1 MFPCLF
7 AKNVHMLIETAT
19 GHHGSL
25 ENNFSRE
32 VEQERSGRSLAESEA
47 GTFNLKQSLSEFAE
61 WTLQMPAGI
70 TRNRTDVHEWMIRVL
85 NTCEEK
91 SMDASTVA
99 ILLQLWG
106 FPGDDVP
113 HELNSISVD
122 ISYNFNR
129 LNQQLWAPPTGFFL
143 KSLAKSSGEVEQ
155 ERSGNEQNPSCSD
168 SSSSS
173 SLSSDSD
180 SSHLSVPFC

>member
-1 MFPCLF
+1 
-7 AKNVHMLIETAT
+7 MLIETAT
-19 GHHGSL
+19 GH
-25 ENNFSRE
+25 
-32 VEQERSGRSLAESEA
+32 QIA
-47 GTFNLKQSLSEFAE
+47 FNLKQSLSEFAE

-113 HELNSISVD
+113 YELNSIAVD

-129 LNQQLWAPPTGFFL
+129 LNQQLWAPPAFE
-143 KSLAKSSGEVEQ
+143 KAEQNSIGEVEQ
-155 ERSGNEQNPSCSD
+155 ERIVTEQSVPVNEQKTEGITY
-168 SSSSS
+168 
-173 SLSSDSD
+173 
-180 SSHLSVPFC
+180 VPYREGLTPDDLFGVTPDISF

>member
-1 MFPCLF
+1 
-7 AKNVHMLIETAT
+7 MLIETAT
-19 GHHGSL
+19 GH
-25 ENNFSRE
+25 
-32 VEQERSGRSLAESEA
+32 QIA
-47 GTFNLKQSLSEFAE
+47 FNLKQSLSEFAE

-129 LNQQLWAPPTGFFL
+129 LNQQLWAPPNF
-143 KSLAKSSGEVEQ
+143 SGEVEQ
-155 ERSGNEQNPSCSD
+155 ERSGNEQNSSSD
-168 SSSSS
+168 SSSDNESFPE
-173 SLSSDSD
+173 LSARLFSKEPPSQESD
-180 SSHLSVPFC
+180 

>member
-19 GHHGSL
+19 GH
-25 ENNFSRE
+25 
-32 VEQERSGRSLAESEA
+32 QIA
-47 GTFNLKQSLSEFAE
+47 FNLKQSLSEFAE

-113 HELNSISVD
+113 HELTSISVD

-129 LNQQLWAPPTGFFL
+129 LNQQLWTPPNF
-143 KSLAKSSGEVEQ
+143 SGEVEQ
-155 ERSGNEQNPSCSD
+155 ERSGNEQNSIGEVEQERSD
-168 SSSSS
+168 SSSS

-180 SSHLSVPFC
+180 SSPLSVPFC

>member
-19 GHHGSL
+19 GH
-25 ENNFSRE
+25 
-32 VEQERSGRSLAESEA
+32 QIA
-47 GTFNLKQSLSEFAE
+47 FNLKQSLSEFAE

-129 LNQQLWAPPTGFFL
+129 LNQQLWGFPE
-143 KSLAKSSGEVEQ
+143 SLAKGAAAAEKA
-155 ERSGNEQNPSCSD
+155 EQNSESG
-168 SSSSS
+168 SSSS
-173 SLSSDSD
+173 SLESSP
-180 SSHLSVPFC
+180 LSPC

>member
-19 GHHGSL
+19 GH
-25 ENNFSRE
+25 
-32 VEQERSGRSLAESEA
+32 QIA
-47 GTFNLKQSLSEFAE
+47 FNLKQSLSEFAE

-129 LNQQLWAPPTGFFL
+129 LNQQLWTPPTGFL
-143 KSLAKSSGEVEQ
+143 GKSLAKRSGEVEQ
-155 ERSGNEQNPSCSD
+155 ERIVTEQSVPVNEQKTEGIAY
-168 SSSSS
+168 
-173 SLSSDSD
+173 
-180 SSHLSVPFC
+180 VPYREGLTPDDLFGVTPDISF